1 MITGI
6 ILASGFSKRM
16 GQDKLLVEVYGKKLL
31 EWTIIACKKSILDE
45 IIIIYRNQEIKEIAD
60 LYKLKSFYN
69 HKAHLGQAES
79 LKLGLQKAQESNA
92 YMFLVGDQ
100 PFISSFLI
108 NQLIAEYKN
117 NQSKIIIPY
126 YKEKRGTP
134 TIFPASFKQTLLK
147 TKGDKGGRDL
157 IKNNPA
163 LVKKI
168 QIKDEKLGFD
178 IDNEE
183 DLKQFYKI
191 INKISY

>member
-1 MITGI
+1 MFYFALFRSSIT
-6 ILASGFSKRM
+6 AAF
-16 GQDKLLVEVYGKKLL
+16 VV
-31 EWTIIACKKSILDE
+31 
-45 IIIIYRNQEIKEIAD
+45 
-60 LYKLKSFYN
+60 
-69 HKAHLGQAES
+69 
-79 LKLGLQKAQESNA
+79 
-92 YMFLVGDQ
+92 
-100 PFISSFLI
+100 P
-108 NQLIAEYKN
+108 
-117 NQSKIIIPY
+117 
-126 YKEKRGTP
+126 P